1 MRVLPR
7 LFLSVVSSITVP
19 TVKEHPPCV
28 HLVLTLASLQLLQV
42 QAALPAQLDIFA
54 TVLAQPQVY
63 TATLVERLRL
73 HLAPLDPTVPPE
85 ASIQRQLRYVPLAT
99 TALKP
104 RPLKFHAHQAMRAL
118 ALAPLFLQFNNAPL
132 ATIVWEDLQVL
143 LKLSAIQAI
152 TVL

>member
-1 MRVLPR
+1 MLVLPR

-19 TVKEHPPCV
+19 TVKEHLPCV

-42 QAALPAQLDIFA
+42 RAALPAQLDIFA

-73 HLAPLDPTVPPE
+73 HLAPQDPTVPPE
-85 ASIQRQLRYVPLAT
+85 ASIQRQLRYVLLAT
-99 TALKP
+99 TAPKP
-104 RPLKFHAHQAMRAL
+104 RPLKFHVHQAMRAL
-118 ALAPLFLQFNNAPL
+118 ALATLSLQFNNAPL
-132 ATIVWEDLQVL
+132 AIIVWVDLLVL
-143 LKLSAIQAI
+143 LKLSALQAI